1 LFNPRESVEGRS
13 LEGGTAPIRV
23 AEQIARWQEL
33 LKD

>member
-1 LFNPRESVEGRS
+1 VLPHEGRA